1 MYGPTTITSKG
12 QVTIPEEVRLLLN
25 TQPGDKFLF
34 TPNASKKQFVVD
46 VISAKNVVEELAGS
60 LYRPG
65 MKYVPINIARK
76 KVGLFLAK
84 ELGLTKK
91 KQ

>member
-12 QVTIPEEVRLLLN
+12 QVTIPEELRLLLN
-25 TQPGDKFLF
+25 TKPGDKFLF
-34 TPNASKKQFVVD
+34 RPTKTEKQFVVD
-46 VISAKNVVEELAGS
+46 IVSSENIVEELAGS
-60 LYRPG
+60 LHRPG

-76 KVGLFLAK
+76 KIGPFLAK

-91 KQ
+91 K